1 MDMVQAY
8 QHHEERIRAI
18 EIAIAEM
25 CTRLS
30 MIVDTQ
36 KHQLESQR
44 WLTRIVLGAVVMA
57 AVGFLL
63 SGGTVIPKT
72 TPSVPPFTEA
82 VS

>member
-1 MDMVQAY
+1 MDTEQAY
-8 QHHEERIRAI
+8 QHHEERIRAL

-25 CTRLS
+25 CTRLN

-44 WLTRIVLGAVVMA
+44 WLTRIVLGAVIMA

-63 SGGTVIPKT
+63 SGGTVIPQT
-72 TPSVPPFTEA
+72 TPSAPPLTEA